1 MGSETEEARRRYR
14 NTVFDREAKA
24 AASLLEQVRQY
35 VGRSGKC
42 QVTDFEDLCTIHHA
56 ISNLFDRVKRFST
69 LESMPRVYRNA
80 VKEAG
85 IERPSEEAQDD
96 AQVLILQ
103 GAKDLEDPES
113 ETAIDLTPSAPL
125 FDLVRK
131 VPEVSMEDLCRN
143 VAIPQQIPAPS
154 PRSPAAPRPP
164 PRRRKVAT
172 AAKAAP
178 AQRSPTSRPN
188 SSAKG
193 SKPSGD
199 KAVPTEL
206 FVEVFMEFTNGSEPP
221 EGQVL
226 QEMRLEMQVV
236 ELPSRTPLRS
246 LRVTNV
252 PGSIGTA
259 MLEVTSFPRAE
270 LCMALIKESGD
281 EAAPKLSWDDSEEF
295 SMLSPDG
302 GSRSASVS
310 SALRVPVSQLLSACA
325 VGATLEWEADGAR
338 TIVVSGRLLRAGKAV
353 EFVPGSLEAV
363 PTPGA
368 ARPPWQPKS
377 SPAGSGATAASALK
391 DPDADAKESAE
402 AEADLIS
409 RYVSR
414 LLARGSNQQTQR
426 SEQRKR
432 PMSPLGGGLVRGL

>member
-1 MGSETEEARRRYR
+1 
-14 NTVFDREAKA
+14 
-24 AASLLEQVRQY
+24 
-35 VGRSGKC
+35 
-42 QVTDFEDLCTIHHA
+42 
-56 ISNLFDRVKRFST
+56 
-69 LESMPRVYRNA
+69 
-80 VKEAG
+80 
-85 IERPSEEAQDD
+85 
-96 AQVLILQ
+96 
-103 GAKDLEDPES
+103 
-113 ETAIDLTPSAPL
+113 AP
-125 FDLVRK
+125 
-131 VPEVSMEDLCRN
+131 
-143 VAIPQQIPAPS
+143 
-154 PRSPAAPRPP
+154 
-164 PRRRKVAT
+164 
-172 AAKAAP
+172 P

-188 SSAKG
+188 SSAKD

-221 EGQVL
+221 QGQVL

-295 SMLSPDG
+295 SMLSPDS

-409 RYVSR
+409 RYVTR
-414 LLARGSNQQTQR
+414 LLARGSNQQTKR
-426 SEQRKR
+426 SEQRNR